1 MAFTALFRK
10 AGNRARI
17 CRRMIRK
24 IVAAGTLGLVVF
36 AAILLSGLPQDVAAE
51 GTSDKETVVL
61 LHGLG
66 RSSTSMW
73 IFALRLKRA
82 GFHVELVGYDSINQ
96 NPDEILKEITAQI
109 RECCADISGPIHFVG
124 HSLGGLM
131 VRAYLQ
137 NNDVANLG
145 RVVLMGTPNQGTVA
159 ADYFRDSWLLR
170 RLGPTAERLGTDEKS
185 FPRTL
190 EDPYY
195 PVGII
200 AGEFESD
207 LIDNVIPGKDDG
219 LVPVDATKLEGMT
232 DFIVLRTSHAMMRYD
247 EEVARQTIEFL
258 KYGRFDH
265 NNNID

>member
-1 MAFTALFRK
+1 MLWLVFLAAAL
-10 AGNRARI
+10 AGRDWQARA
-17 CRRMIRK
+17 
-24 IVAAGTLGLVVF
+24 
-36 AAILLSGLPQDVAAE
+36 AAE
-51 GTSDKETVVL
+51 TAARETVVV

-73 IFALRLKRA
+73 LLALRLKRA
-82 GFHVELVGYDSINQ
+82 GFQVELVGYDSINQ
-96 NPDEILKEITAQI
+96 SPDEILEEITEQI
-109 RECCADISGPIHFVG
+109 RECCENNRGRIHFVG

-137 NNDVANLG
+137 NNEIPDLG

-159 ADYFRDSWLLR
+159 ADYFRDTWLLKK
-170 RLGPTAERLGTDEKS
+170 LGPTAERLGTDEQS

-190 EDPYY
+190 EASYY

-200 AGEFESD
+200 AGEYESD

-219 LVPVDATKLEGMT
+219 LVPVEATKLEGMT
-232 DFIVLRTSHAMMRYD
+232 DFILLQTSHAMMRYD

-258 KYGRFDH
+258 KSSRFDH
-265 NNNID
+265 ETKQR

>member
-1 MAFTALFRK
+1 MLWLV
-10 AGNRARI
+10 
-17 CRRMIRK
+17 C
-24 IVAAGTLGLVVF
+24 VAATLVSYVPE
-36 AAILLSGLPQDVAAE
+36 AVAATDSPSE
-51 GTSDKETVVL
+51 ETVIL

-73 IFALRLKRA
+73 LLALRLKRA
-82 GFHVELVGYDSINQ
+82 GFEVELVGYDSINQ
-96 NPDEILKEITAQI
+96 NPEEILDEISQQI
-109 RECCADISGPIHFVG
+109 RQCCAKIDGQIHFVG

-137 NNDVANLG
+137 NNDVPNLG
-145 RVVLMGTPNQGTVA
+145 RVVLLGTPNKGTVA
-159 ADYFRDSWLLR
+159 ADYFRDTWLLK
-170 RLGPTAERLGTDEKS
+170 RLGPTAERLGTDENS

-207 LIDNVIPGKDDG
+207 LIDTVIPGKDDG
-219 LVPVDATKLEGMT
+219 LVPVDATKLESMT
-232 DFIVLRTSHAMMRYD
+232 DFIVLQTSHAMMRYD

-258 KYGRFDH
+258 KNGRFDH
-265 NNNID
+265 STQ

>member
-1 MAFTALFRK
+1 MTQKLLASCVLVLACFSATLVSCASP
-10 AGNRARI
+10 A
-17 CRRMIRK
+17 
-24 IVAAGTLGLVVF
+24 VAATD
-36 AAILLSGLPQDVAAE
+36 APEKA
-51 GTSDKETVVL
+51 TVIL

-82 GFHVELVGYDSINQ
+82 GFQVQLVGYDSINQ
-96 NPDEILKEITAQI
+96 DPDEILEEITTQVHD
-109 RECCADISGPIHFVG
+109 CCANVNGRLHFVG

-137 NNDVANLG
+137 NNDVTNLG
-145 RVVLMGTPNQGTVA
+145 RVVLLGTPNQGTVA
-159 ADYFRDSWLLR
+159 ADHFRDTWLLKK
-170 RLGPTAERLGTDEKS
+170 LGPTAERLGTGENS

-190 EDPYY
+190 KDPFY

-219 LVPVDATKLEGMT
+219 LVPVEATKLEGMT
-232 DFIVLRTSHAMMRYD
+232 DFIVLQTSHARMRYD
-247 EEVARQTIEFL
+247 AEVARQTIEFL
-258 KYGRFDH
+258 INGQFDH
-265 NNNID
+265 QTKQP

>member
-1 MAFTALFRK
+1 MKRK
-10 AGNRARI
+10 L
-17 CRRMIRK
+17 
-24 IVAAGTLGLVVF
+24 VAAGTLWLVCLASTLVSF
-36 AAILLSGLPQDVAAE
+36 ASQAVAAPD
-51 GTSDKETVVL
+51 TPDAETVVL

-96 NPDEILKEITAQI
+96 NPDEILEEISEQI
-109 RECCADISGPIHFVG
+109 RECCAKVSGRIHFVG

-159 ADYFRDSWLLR
+159 ADYFRDTWLLK
-170 RLGPTAERLGTDEKS
+170 RLGPTAERLGTDENS

-190 EDPYY
+190 EAPYY

-219 LVPVDATKLEGMT
+219 LVPVDATKLEGMD
-232 DFIVLRTSHAMMRYD
+232 DFIVLQTSHAMMRYD

-258 KYGRFDH
+258 KNGRFDH
-265 NNNID
+265 ENKID